1 MKEEILR
8 IEKQKKFIIQFLY
21 WGIIIG
27 GCILLGKYLIPVL
40 VPFIIAFI
48 VAGVLNKPIQYIS
61 EKTRIKRKIVSVI
74 VLLLFLFC
82 SSIVV
87 SYFCSLCFGMVER
100 AVSFLPTLFES
111 VIIPFTEQA
120 FEKVEEIFHHADL
133 SVLDVLQANA
143 STVLGSMNHAV
154 REFSNSILSS
164 LANVISAVPTLFM
177 QTIITIIAMFFITID
192 FNKII
197 GFIKRQIPE
206 TKKKIVSE
214 AKSYFINTL
223 PRVILSYGVVLG
235 LTFLELWTGF
245 LLLKIPYASLLA
257 LLIAILD
264 ILPIL
269 GTGTILI
276 PWGILNLITGK
287 YTLAAGIFILYVV
300 ITIIRNIVEPKLI
313 GKQMELHPVLT
324 LASMLTGL
332 KFFGIWGLF
341 GLPIVVSFLKK
352 MNTNGTIHIFK

>member
-61 EKTRIKRKIVSVI
+61 EKTRIKRKVVSVI

-100 AVSFLPTLFES
+100 VVSFLPTLFES

-206 TKKKIVSE
+206 TKRRLFQKQR
-214 AKSYFINTL
+214 A
-223 PRVILSYGVVLG
+223 ILSTLCQ
-235 LTFLELWTGF
+235 ELF
-245 LLLKIPYASLLA
+245 SLM
-257 LLIAILD
+257 
-264 ILPIL
+264 
-269 GTGTILI
+269 
-276 PWGILNLITGK
+276 
-287 YTLAAGIFILYVV
+287 V
-300 ITIIRNIVEPKLI
+300 
-313 GKQMELHPVLT
+313 
-324 LASMLTGL
+324 
-332 KFFGIWGLF
+332 
-341 GLPIVVSFLKK
+341 
-352 MNTNGTIHIFK
+352 